1 MATSGITRR
10 GMFRISE
17 IIFQGATAPAN
28 FFIGL
33 VTAATAPTTLTVTLS
48 QLTEIAQ
55 GAGYSSGGYSIAR
68 NSTDWVSVTESGDDA
83 ITQMRDFDAVASGG
97 ALPLSG
103 ADAAYIVLLGP
114 HATPASREVWAWW
127 SLKGDRHVSDGQSM
141 TFDDVKAILTAIATT
156 DP

>member
-10 GMFRISE
+10 GFMRIEE
-17 IIFQGATAPAN
+17 IIFQGAAAPAN
-28 FFIGL
+28 FFLGL
-33 VTAATAPTTLTVTLS
+33 VTDATEPTVATVTLG

-55 GAGYSSGGYSIAR
+55 GSGYTSGGYSIAR
-68 NSTDWVSVTESGDDA
+68 NNTDWPSVTESGDDA
-83 ITQMRDFDAVASGG
+83 IAQMRDFDAVADGG

-103 ADAAYIVLLGP
+103 DDAAYVVLLSP

-141 TFDDVKAILTAIATT
+141 TFDDPKVVMTGTAVA
-156 DP
+156 DA